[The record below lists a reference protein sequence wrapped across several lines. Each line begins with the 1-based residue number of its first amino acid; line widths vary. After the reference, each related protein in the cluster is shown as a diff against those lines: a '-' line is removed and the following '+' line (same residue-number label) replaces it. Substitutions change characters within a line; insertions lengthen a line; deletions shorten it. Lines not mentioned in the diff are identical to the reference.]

1 MTTTRQIEAN
11 RDNARMSTGPR
22 TKRGKARASRNALRH
37 GLGVPV
43 IADSG
48 WSKQVKVLAY
58 RIAGENSSA
67 SRLTLAYSVAEAQVD
82 LNRIRYARD
91 ELLSPGP
98 NDPNDSSVDVQKNES
113 AFAVANKVLK
123 LMRLDRYERRALSR
137 RKFAI
142 RAFDTAPV
150 EAE

>member
-37 GLGVPV
+37 GLSVPV
-43 IADSG
+43 LADCG
-48 WSKQVKVLAY
+48 WSKQVKVLAH

-67 SRLTLAYSVAEAQVD
+67 SRLTLAYPVAEAQVD
-82 LNRIRYARD
+82 LNRIRHARY
-91 ELLSPGP
+91 ELLAPGL
-98 NDPNDSSVDVQKNES
+98 NDPNDSSVGMQKNES
-113 AFAVANKVLK
+113 AVALANKVLQ

-142 RAFDTAPV
+142 RAFDSTPV
-150 EAE
+150 EAK